1 MHTYKSHQSNFKM
14 SLLAHEGELHL
25 LHSLGG
31 MAMPKELD
39 QTVGRGGSNP
49 HAVPVWAEI
58 QSERLAAF
66 RRFLHGMAS

>member
-1 MHTYKSHQSNFKM
+1 
-14 SLLAHEGELHL
+14 
-25 LHSLGG
+25 
-31 MAMPKELD
+31 MPKELD

-49 HAVPVWAEI
+49 HAVPVLAEI